1 MPSAMVCL
9 LFIVVQAR
17 LGVIKMDASAGYLA
31 RRDRSSRF
39 PCPRVRIRVLRSFVC
54 PSNGGVRRVGIRIL
68 HAVKKTQG
76 RL

>member
-17 LGVIKMDASAGYLA
+17 LGVIKMDASAGSLE

-54 PSNGGVRRVGIRIL
+54 P
-68 HAVKKTQG
+68 
-76 RL
+76 